1 VYKYTNTCTVPLP
14 LRFSCNSA
22 GINPDFHAD
31 IKRINLDFSANFQ
44 QINLDFSAECP
55 WGY

>member
-14 LRFSCNSA
+14 L
-22 GINPDFHAD
+22 NPDFHAD